1 MLKQRVP
8 YRLPVINSVFF
19 GFFVFFFKVD
29 FSFFLRYRPVTIPLP
44 FLTFPVP
51 SLDRD
56 RDRYFEFFEYIIF
69 NYFFKPNINCE
80 DV

>member
-8 YRLPVINSVFF
+8 YRLPVFF

-56 RDRYFEFFEYIIF
+56 RYFEFFEYIIF